1 MKPFSTFTLLKQPLE
16 LVWLAMRDS
25 LPAIAAAMDDIE
37 GVELLERAFEEDGRL
52 RLVNRWLARR
62 QVPAMLQSAL
72 GTKTISWLDTAV
84 WDDAARVCEWRIEP
98 ALLAGKIECT
108 GRTRY
113 ELAMA
118 GRGTRVTFEG
128 SFELQPGFLTGVGAT
143 FEPALIGF
151 LETVVATMIPHN
163 LSRAVAAAGRR
174 IEGEQHSSSDQV
186 RVVKAE
192 PRVGER

>member
-16 LVWLAMRDS
+16 PVWTAMRDC
-25 LPAIAAAMDDIE
+25 LPEIAAGMDDLE
-37 GVELLERAFEEDGRL
+37 GVEVLERAVESDGRL
-52 RLVNRWLARR
+52 RLVNRWTARR
-62 QVPAMLQSAL
+62 KVPAMLQSAL
-72 GTKTISWLDTAV
+72 GTETIGWLDTAV

-98 ALLAGKIECT
+98 ALLAGKIECA

-113 ELAMA
+113 EPAMA

-128 SFELQPGFLTGVGAT
+128 SFQLQPGFLTGAGAT

-163 LSRAVAAAGRR
+163 LARAVAAAGRR
-174 IEGEQHSSSDQV
+174 IDAQQRSSADQV
-186 RVVKAE
+186 RMVKAE

>member
-16 LVWLAMRDS
+16 LVWAAMRDD
-25 LPAIAAAMDDIE
+25 LPAIAAAMDDLE
-37 GVELLERAFEEDGRL
+37 GVEVLERGLESDGRL
-52 RLVNRWLARR
+52 RLVNRWTARR
-62 QVPAMLQSAL
+62 KVPAMLQSAL
-72 GTKTISWLDTAV
+72 GTGTISWLDTAV

-113 ELAMA
+113 EPAMA

-128 SFELQPGFLTGVGAT
+128 NFQLQPGFLTGAGAA

-163 LSRAVAAAGRR
+163 LARAVAAAGRR
-174 IEGEQHSSSDQV
+174 IDAQQSSADQV